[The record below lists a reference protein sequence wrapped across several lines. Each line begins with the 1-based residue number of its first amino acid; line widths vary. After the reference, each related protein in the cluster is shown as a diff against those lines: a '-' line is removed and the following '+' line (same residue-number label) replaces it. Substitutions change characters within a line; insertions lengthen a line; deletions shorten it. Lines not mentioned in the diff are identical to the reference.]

1 MSDDELELI
10 LEALLGCWSE
20 LSAMED
26 TDPAYVVAGHL
37 EEQVEEA
44 RNLLETALGR

>member
-1 MSDDELELI
+1 MSDGELELI

-26 TDPAYVVAGHL
+26 ADADYVVAGHL
-37 EEQVEEA
+37 EEQVEAA
-44 RNLLETALGR
+44 RLLLEVARGR